1 MKLDSGKAM
10 AVLAFGAFV
19 AAAMFQMYLKGTTFR
34 GRKTHCER
42 ARRETRTASC
52 SEAVQARDGV
62 SVCRRQRSFLY

>member
-34 GRKTHCER
+34 
-42 ARRETRTASC
+42 
-52 SEAVQARDGV
+52 
-62 SVCRRQRSFLY
+62 